1 MKRKWNLCSMLG
13 VEDELEK
20 AADFAR
26 PVELYGGLK
35 ITVAQVQFEH
45 SNLITSIV
53 HLVYN

>member
-1 MKRKWNLCSMLG
+1 MLG

-35 ITVAQVQFEH
+35 IIVAQVQFEDF
-45 SNLITSIV
+45 NLVTSIV
-53 HLVYN
+53 HLIYN

>member
-1 MKRKWNLCSMLG
+1 MLG
-13 VEDELEK
+13 AEDELEK

-35 ITVAQVQFEH
+35 ITVAQVQFED
-45 SNLITSIV
+45 SNLIASIV